1 LWARTGSLYGERGL
15 AGEQA
20 AVWVGEGTLTIEYAA
35 ETLAQYPVTYE
46 ADGRHVREVGEPRLY
61 ATGHAS
67 PQPFLSPLDET
78 DWRPA
83 QRLAP
88 YRPRRKREAEGV
100 QERLFRAEQEA
111 SGS

>member
-1 LWARTGSLYGERGL
+1 VTVECASD
-15 AGEQA
+15 
-20 AVWVGEGTLTIEYAA
+20 
-35 ETLAQYPVTYE
+35 TLAQYRVTYE
-46 ADGRHVREVGEPRLY
+46 ADGHHLREVDEPRLY

-78 DWRPA
+78 EWRPA

>member
-1 LWARTGSLYGERGL
+1 MPAAARPHRQPTDDWQQL
-15 AGEQA
+15 
-20 AVWVGEGTLTIEYAA
+20 
-35 ETLAQYPVTYE
+35 
-46 ADGRHVREVGEPRLY
+46 RLIV
-61 ATGHAS
+61 AS

-78 DWRPA
+78 EWRPA
-83 QRLAP
+83 QRLDP